1 VRGWAVATGTWTARA
16 GRRLLARVP
25 GRPGRRDVHD
35 VHDVLIVPAETPDA
49 AELAPVAAH
58 TGNGAGATERGAGP
72 RGDEFGRPDVP
83 FGDGW
88 WN

>member
-1 VRGWAVATGTWTARA
+1 MARPLGVAGRCSPAAARRPTTADLTVKGAARA
-16 GRRLLARVP
+16 P
-25 GRPGRRDVHD
+25 GRAV
-35 VHDVLIVPAETPDA
+35 ETPDV
-49 AELAPVAAH
+49 AELARVAAH
-58 TGNGAGATERGAGP
+58 TGNGNGGTGNGGPERGAGP